1 MPVQGFTRNRQWA
14 FGKQTVHGTAVA
26 PTRAL
31 PFQGVL
37 DVNPNWQTPEG
48 VDMGS
53 IDPVLSPFRTFLDV
67 TAPLTGPLSY
77 NEISTIFAAGVR
89 GGVSASGGG
98 AAKTWTQQAL
108 SVTATTLDEFSGQ
121 WSDDVTG
128 DGYRMWDGIIETIE
142 LSFDE
147 TLGPWQQSTSWRFG
161 SVNPRV
167 TPVSGLTI
175 GSNLPWV
182 FGADTA
188 LYIDST
194 AGGIGGTQISDAL
207 RGASITITN
216 TIDVKRYANGSNTR
230 FAVGGYG
237 LSGREI
243 RASFTFEKA
252 AAIATSSSGEVAKWL
267 SADPVARY
275 LKLAVTSPMVIPTT
289 STPYSWDLRL
299 AGEWMT
305 RGDGEAGG
313 NSTITLE
320 LLGRYNTDLGYSLYS
335 SVVNDRATLP

>member
-1 MPVQGFTRNRQWA
+1 MPVQGFSRNRSWA
-14 FGKQTVHGTAVA
+14 LGKQSAHGTAVA
-26 PTRAL
+26 PSRGM
-31 PFQGVL
+31 PWSGIL

-53 IDPVLSPFRTFLDV
+53 IDPVQSPYRTFLDV

-77 NEISTIFAAGVR
+77 NDIPTIFGAGVR

-108 SVTATTLDEFSGQ
+108 SLTATTLDEFSGQ
-121 WSDDVTG
+121 WGDDVTG
-128 DGYRMWDGIIETIE
+128 DGYRFWDGVIETIE

-167 TPVSGLTI
+167 TPVTGLLV
-175 GSNLPWV
+175 GSNHPWV
-182 FGADTA
+182 YGADTA
-188 LYIDST
+188 LYIDNT

-207 RGASITITN
+207 RSANITITN

-230 FAVGGYG
+230 FAVSGYG
-237 LSGREI
+237 LSAREI
-243 RASFTFEKA
+243 KASFTFDKA

-275 LKLAVTSPMVIPTT
+275 LKLTATSPMIITGV
-289 STPYSWDLRL
+289 TPYSWDLRL
-299 AGEWMT
+299 AGEWFT
-305 RGDGEAGG
+305 RGDGEVGG

-320 LLGRYNTDLGYSLYS
+320 LTGRYNSDLGYALYS